1 MDINTRRWSGAPF
14 YLRAGKRLGRRVTEI
29 AVVFKRAPNL
39 LFTDHGED
47 DFGQNA
53 VVIRVQPDEGAT
65 IRFGSKV
72 PGTQMEVRD
81 VTMDFGY
88 GHSFTESSPEAYER
102 LILDVLLGEPPLF
115 PRHAGSRAV
124 LEDPGPVRGLLGRP
138 GRTARALR
146 SRQLGPCLG
155 R

>member
-1 MDINTRRWSGAPF
+1 M
-14 YLRAGKRLGRRVTEI
+14 
-29 AVVFKRAPNL
+29 
-39 LFTDHGED
+39 
-47 DFGQNA
+47 
-53 VVIRVQPDEGAT
+53 IRVQPDEGAT

-115 PRHAGSRAV
+115 PRHQEVELSWKILDPFEEYWAG
-124 LEDPGPVRGLLGRP
+124 PGRP
-138 GRTARALR
+138 ARTLR
-146 SRQLGPCLG
+146 PRQLGPRL
-155 R
+155 RR